1 MEWVNG
7 LDRLLEIVSSYI
19 NKPHRPARQ
28 TTSAIEHPDE
38 EHQGQPG
45 KITEQATGSYLRKST
60 NLSRRQSYPMTR
72 ESLAI
77 G

>member
-28 TTSAIEHPDE
+28 TTSAIEHSDE
-38 EHQGQPG
+38 EL
-45 KITEQATGSYLRKST
+45 QA
-60 NLSRRQSYPMTR
+60 
-72 ESLAI
+72 
-77 G
+77 